1 MLVQA
6 KPLHHTNV
14 VLILIIAFDIDPT
27 LVLFNPVAYGR
38 ALDLAIRKVCNHVQ
52 LVVSR
57 MN

>member
-6 KPLHHTNV
+6 KPLHHTNI

-38 ALDLAIRKVCNHVQ
+38 ALDPVIRKG
-52 LVVSR
+52 L
-57 MN
+57 

>member
-14 VLILIIAFDIDPT
+14 VLILIIIAFDIDPT

-38 ALDLAIRKVCNHVQ
+38 ALDLAIRKG
-52 LVVSR
+52 L
-57 MN
+57 